1 MMIDDFTTVLRLV
14 ISVVLGSI
22 IGFERQHRKKTAG
35 LKTHVLVCL
44 GSCLVAILSI
54 NLYAVVQGQTN
65 ADPARLAAQVVS
77 GIGFLGAG
85 AILKEG
91 PTIRGLTTAA
101 SLWVVASVGLAAGV
115 GAMVGAVATTV
126 LVVIALEI
134 LPRIDRLYNNGP
146 AVSNL
151 IIQSLDKP
159 GQVGRIGSCLGSLG
173 IGISQ
178 IQIEDLGN
186 GKLAIPVTIKL
197 QEKNR
202 IDLIIAEL
210 AKIEGITGIEKESL
224 E

>member
-14 ISVVLGSI
+14 MSVVLGSI

-44 GSCLVAILSI
+44 GSCLVAVLSI

-101 SLWVVASVGLAAGV
+101 SLWVVASVGLAVGV
-115 GAMVGAVATTV
+115 GALVGAVATTV
-126 LVVIALEI
+126 LVVVALEI

-159 GQVGRIGSCLGSLG
+159 GQVGRIGSCLGNLG

-178 IQIEDLGN
+178 IQIEDMGN
-186 GKLAIPVTIKL
+186 GMLAIPITIKL
-197 QEKNR
+197 HEKNQ

-210 AKIEGITGIEKESL
+210 TKIEGIMGIEKEIV